1 MGAHIVIVGAGLAG
15 ITLALS
21 LPNTVSVTLLSHS
34 PAPCGASPRA
44 LGGLAAALGPE
55 DSLEQHVED
64 TLVAGAHHG
73 DPQVVRHI
81 LQAGPNAVQWLL
93 DRNVPFDRGTDG
105 ALHLTREG
113 GHGQRRIAH
122 VADASG
128 QAIMQALQAELAS
141 AVHIG
146 MRRYCQ
152 VTALRQDEQGQ
163 VAGVDIYDRRLG
175 THETLH
181 ADSVVL
187 ASGGLG
193 RLYSHSTNPA
203 EALGDGIALAWR
215 VGAHIQDL
223 EFIQF
228 HPTCLRTAGAT
239 FLLTEALRGE
249 GGYLRDAQGRRFM
262 PYYDSRAELAP
273 RDIVSRA
280 IAEQM
285 RRDQR
290 NHVWLDVRHLG
301 ERTLER
307 HFPQAVQ
314 EGRARGLDLSRDL
327 VPVAPAAHYSCGGVK
342 TDLHGRSTVPGLYA
356 VGEVACTGLHGAN
369 RLASNSLLECV
380 VMAQAAARAIARSDP
395 GAPKPLL
402 AGLRQH
408 HQDSGSL
415 PSLPALQALMQEHVG
430 LHRHRS
436 GLQQAL
442 QTLEQWREQF
452 KRGTLSPDRRAMALR
467 VDTAWLIAQA
477 ALTRAH
483 SLGAHFRSD

>member
-21 LPNTVSVTLLSHS
+21 LPKTVSVTLLSHS

-44 LGGLAAALGPE
+44 LGGLAAALGPA

-73 DPQVVRHI
+73 DPQAVRHI

-93 DRNVPFDRGTDG
+93 DKKVPFDRCADG

-122 VADASG
+122 AADASG
-128 QAIMQALQAELAS
+128 HAIMQTLLAELDGTA
-141 AVHIG
+141 HIRQ
-146 MRRYCQ
+146 RRYCQ
-152 VTALRQDEQGQ
+152 VMALRQDEQGQ
-163 VAGVDIYDRRLG
+163 IAGVDIYDRRLG
-175 THETLH
+175 THETLR
-181 ADSVVL
+181 ADNVAL
-187 ASGGLG
+187 ATGGLG

-215 VGAHIQDL
+215 AGAHVQDL

-228 HPTCLRTAGAT
+228 HPTCLRAAGAT

-262 PYYDSRAELAP
+262 LDHDVRAELAP

-280 IAEQM
+280 IAQQM

-290 NHVWLDVRHLG
+290 DHVWLDVRHLG
-301 ERTLER
+301 EQTLQR
-307 HFPQAVQ
+307 HFPRAMQ

-342 TDLHGRSTVPGLYA
+342 TDLHGRSNVPGLYA

-380 VMAQAAARAIARSDP
+380 VMAQAAARAIARSAP
-395 GAPKPLL
+395 GAPKPLR
-402 AGLRQH
+402 ANSRPS
-408 HQDSGSL
+408 HQRNNGF

-430 LHRHRS
+430 LHRHSS
-436 GLQQAL
+436 GLQQAV
-442 QTLEQWREQF
+442 QTLEQWREQAQ
-452 KRGTLSPDRRAMALR
+452 RGASSPDHHAMALR
-467 VDTAWLIAQA
+467 VDTAWLLARA
-477 ALTRAH
+477 ALARPH